1 MVYSLNKDKAIIL
14 SDYVLEI
21 SRFAEKAGIDMI
33 RIMENSDIDFFSYQ
47 KNPYPIS
54 INTCNNI
61 INDLYSELKI
71 PYLGLA
77 MGQQMRLT
85 CHGMAGVS
93 AMAQQT
99 YGEALQAASRLCDTV
114 FPLYSMRF
122 SKNEDHV
129 GLVISERISISPNS
143 VFFIELISVNF
154 YNILHFL
161 LGNEYE
167 PEYISF
173 SHPEPKYGK
182 VYSRY
187 FKCKVIFDADT
198 NEFAVSPS
206 VANRELLLANR
217 GIADMAEH
225 TYANDLHNID
235 LNFLPQKLRLILIQ
249 SIGAFPSLETAA
261 RKIGISSR
269 TLRRQLNSLGT
280 NYQTELNTLRK
291 EFAIN
296 YLIKS
301 DKNIT
306 DIALRLGYC
315 DTSSFSNAFKK
326 WTGESPIN
334 FRNSNSIH

>member
-1 MVYSLNKDKAIIL
+1 MVSSLNKDKAIIL

-21 SRFAEKAGIDMI
+21 SRFAEKAGIDISGVMKK
-33 RIMENSDIDFFSYQ
+33 MDIDFFDYQ
-47 KNPYPIS
+47 KNPHPIS
-54 INTCNNI
+54 INTCNNFI
-61 INDLYSELKI
+61 DSLYSELKT

-99 YGEALQAASRLCDTV
+99 YGEALEAASRLCDTV
-114 FPLYSMRF
+114 FPIYSMIF
-122 SKNEDHV
+122 SKNKEHV
-129 GLVISERISISPNS
+129 GLVISERVSLSPNS
-143 VFFIELISVNF
+143 IFFIELIFVNF

-161 LGNEYE
+161 LGDEYE

-173 SHPEPKYGK
+173 SHPEPKYSK

-187 FKCKVIFDADT
+187 FKCNVIFDADV

-217 GIADMAEH
+217 GIANMAEH

-249 SIGAFPSLETAA
+249 NIGAFPSLETAA

-280 NYQTELNTLRK
+280 NYQAELDTLRK

-296 YLIKS
+296 YLTKS
-301 DKNIT
+301 NKNIT
-306 DIALRLGYC
+306 EIALRLGYC

-326 WTGESPIN
+326 WTGMSPII
-334 FRNSNSIH
+334 FRKSNSTH

>member
-1 MVYSLNKDKAIIL
+1 MVYSLNKDKEIIL
-14 SDYVLEI
+14 SDYIFEV
-21 SRFAEKAGIDMI
+21 SKFAEKAGIDVS
-33 RIMENSDIDFFSYQ
+33 RIMKESGIIFSDYKQ
-47 KNPYPIS
+47 NPHPIS
-54 INTCNNI
+54 VNTCN
-61 INDLYSELKI
+61 DLVSKLYCEFKI

-99 YGEALQAASRLCDTV
+99 YGEALEAASRLCDTV
-114 FPLYSMRF
+114 FPIYSMLF
-122 SKNEDHV
+122 SETKQHV
-129 GLVISERISISPNS
+129 GLSVSERISLSPNS
-143 VFFIELISVNF
+143 NFYIELIFVNF

-161 LGNEYE
+161 LGDKYE
-167 PEYISF
+167 PKYISF
-173 SHPEPKYGK
+173 SHPEPKYSK

-187 FKCKVIFDADT
+187 FKCKIIFDADI

-206 VANRELLLANR
+206 VAKRELLLANR
-217 GIADMAEH
+217 GIASMAEH

-235 LNFLPQKLRLILIQ
+235 LDFLPQKLRLILIQ
-249 SIGAFPSLETAA
+249 SAGAFPSLETAA

-280 NYQTELNTLRK
+280 NYQAELDTLRK

-296 YLIKS
+296 YLTKS
-301 DKNIT
+301 NKNIT
-306 DIALRLGYC
+306 EIALRLGYC

-326 WTGESPIN
+326 WTGMSPII
-334 FRNSNSIH
+334 FRKSNSTH